1 MFLKNIERQV
11 RGFPDGPV
19 VRNLPAN
26 EGHGVDLCSGRFHMP
41 RGSKAHVLQL
51 LKPAKARAL
60 LHDKRSHHNEKPVH
74 HD

>member
-1 MFLKNIERQV
+1 MVQWLGIC
-11 RGFPDGPV
+11 
-19 VRNLPAN
+19 LPMRD
-26 EGHGVDLCSGRFHMP
+26 DLCSGRFHMP